1 MIFVDSNIPM
11 YLVGQPHPL
20 KERARVL
27 LEQAVA
33 QGASLVTSA
42 EVLQEIVHRYQAIRR
57 VDAMRAALEVLTGL
71 VSEVHPVERRD
82 VLRAVGVLEG
92 VPALSARNALHVAV
106 MERHGVRDILSFDAG
121 FDLVS
126 QIRRVR

>member
-1 MIFVDSNIPM
+1 MIFVDSHIPM

-33 QGASLVTSA
+33 QGESLVTSA
-42 EVLQEIVHRYQAIRR
+42 QVLQEIVHRYQAIRR

-71 VSEVHPVERRD
+71 VSEVHPVDRRD

-92 VPALSARNALHVAV
+92 VPALSARDALHVAV

>member
-20 KERARVL
+20 KDRARVL

-33 QGASLVTSA
+33 QGESLVTSA

-92 VPALSARNALHVAV
+92 VPALSARDALHVAV

>member
-1 MIFVDSNIPM
+1 MIFIDSNIPM

-20 KERARVL
+20 KDRARAL
-27 LEQAVA
+27 LEQVVV
-33 QGASLVTSA
+33 QGTTLVTSA
-42 EVLQEIVHRYQAIRR
+42 EVMQEIVHRYQAIRR
-57 VDAMRAALEVLTGL
+57 LDAMRAALEVLTGL
-71 VSEVHPVERRD
+71 VSEVHPVDRRD

-121 FDLVS
+121 FDVVP
-126 QIRRVR
+126 QIRRVH

>member
-1 MIFVDSNIPM
+1 VIFVDSNIPM

-33 QGASLVTSA
+33 QGESLVTSA
-42 EVLQEIVHRYQAIRR
+42 EALQEIVHRYQAIRR

-92 VPALSARNALHVAV
+92 VPALSARDALHVAV

>member
-1 MIFVDSNIPM
+1 VIFVDSNIPM
-11 YLVGQPHPL
+11 YLVGQPHLL

-27 LEQAVA
+27 LEQVVA
-33 QGASLVTSA
+33 QGESLVTSA

-92 VPALSARNALHVAV
+92 VPALSARDALHVAV
-106 MERHGVRDILSFDAG
+106 MERHEVRDILSFDAG

>member
-20 KERARVL
+20 KDRARAR
-27 LEQAVA
+27 LEQLVA
-33 QGASLVTSA
+33 QGESLVTSA

-92 VPALSARNALHVAV
+92 APALSARDALHVAV

-126 QIRRVR
+126 QVRRLH